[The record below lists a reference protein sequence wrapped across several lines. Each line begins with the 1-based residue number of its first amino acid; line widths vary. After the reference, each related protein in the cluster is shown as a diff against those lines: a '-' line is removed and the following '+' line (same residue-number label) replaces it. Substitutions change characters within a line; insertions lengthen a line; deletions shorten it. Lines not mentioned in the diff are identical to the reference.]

1 MKRSRAVLFVLTL
14 LVTMTA
20 CASAA
25 DYTLQMPPG
34 WSAVKGSSALEH
46 FMKNGIS
53 FMLTI
58 DQMPST
64 TKTPDHYVAYVKKAL
79 AGAFKNVKFEPAKML
94 TINGREARELVYT
107 GEVSGMKMKYDVV
120 YIPVNGRVYTMTVG
134 GLEQGFEAVKG
145 DGTAIFNSFK
155 LK

>member
-1 MKRSRAVLFVLTL
+1 MKRSRASLFVLAF

-25 DYTLQMPPG
+25 EYTLQIPPG
-34 WSAVKGSSALEH
+34 WDKVKGSAAPEH

-58 DQMPST
+58 DQMPPT
-64 TKTPDHYVAYVKKAL
+64 AKTPDQFVTYVKKAL
-79 AGAFKNVKFEPAKML
+79 AGAFKNVKFEPATML

-120 YIPVNGRVYTMTVG
+120 YIPVNGRVYTLTFG
-134 GLEQGFEAVKG
+134 GLEQVFDSVKADRG
-145 DGTAIFNSFK
+145 AIFNSFK

>member
-1 MKRSRAVLFVLTL
+1 MKRSRATLFVLTL

-20 CASAA
+20 SASAA
-25 DYTLQMPPG
+25 EYTLEIPPG
-34 WSAVKGSSALEH
+34 WEKMKGSSALEH
-46 FMKNGIS
+46 FMKSGSS

-64 TKTPDHYVAYVKKAL
+64 TKTPDQYVTYVKKAL
-79 AGAFKNVKFEPAKML
+79 AGAFKNTKFEPVKML

-120 YIPVNGRVYTMTVG
+120 YIPVNGRVYTLTFG
-134 GLEQGFEAVKG
+134 GLEQGFDTVKADRG
-145 DGTAIFNSFK
+145 AIVNSFK